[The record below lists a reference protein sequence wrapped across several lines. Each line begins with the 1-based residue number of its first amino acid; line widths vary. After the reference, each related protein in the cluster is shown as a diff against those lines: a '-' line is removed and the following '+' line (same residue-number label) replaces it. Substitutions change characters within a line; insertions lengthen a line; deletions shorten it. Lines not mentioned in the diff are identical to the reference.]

1 METNDNVDVIA
12 MKYRIV
18 LNILQYTF
26 DGNVNGK
33 NKYTTTNGATIVQF
47 ITSNMARN
55 NTYIR

>member
-33 NKYTTTNGATIVQF
+33 NKYTTTV
-47 ITSNMARN
+47 
-55 NTYIR
+55 IRG